1 MASYVNKFNALL
13 SDSDSDYDSDIEY
26 SKTQKQSQLQTKQTS
41 DEMLT
46 LTYHKKSVFNKTKY
60 VPHNKLVSKKTLSDN
75 FPSLSNAKVNKIV
88 TNTRRQLTFADRI
101 KQSVKQEVNTH
112 IKTQIKQNPT
122 TIRITKIKP
131 LVSSTG
137 VEPDFSKRTRVKN
150 YEDSQYELQRN
161 AELVEEMEGVM
172 SDDEFDEWFEYHKEQ
187 NPHIYTRRQ
196 QTHQQYHDDEHDDKH
211 DDEHD
216 DDNDNSQEYY
226 DDYQY

>member
-26 SKTQKQSQLQTKQTS
+26 SQTPRQQTS

-46 LTYHKKSVFNKTKY
+46 LTYHKKSVFNKTNY
-60 VPHNKLVSKKTLSDN
+60 VPHKKLVSKKTLTDN

-101 KQSVKQEVNTH
+101 KQSVKQEVNIH

-187 NPHIYTRRQ
+187 NPHIYTSHKK
-196 QTHQQYHDDEHDDKH
+196 THQQYHDDDGD
-211 DDEHD
+211 
-216 DDNDNSQEYY
+216 DNSQEYY